1 MQQGQAGFWA
11 LEDRLKELS
20 DRGDPL
26 EALSRAVDFELFR
39 PVLAKAFNRKNPA
52 RGGRPGFDPVLKFRM
67 LVLQSLHGLSLEQT
81 EFLVRDQLSWMR
93 FCGLGPGD
101 AVPDANTL
109 WDFREAL
116 IKAKLLHGLFFR
128 LDEAIRTAGYLPMRS
143 RMILQKPSRRTGM
156 PTGLSSRKRRAGQ
169 KTASPCPGCKSPNMS
184 TRIISA
190 LNGSTASS
198 GGSSP
203 QTRRPMTVPG
213 YAKACWT
220 ATISARRS
228 GLTVHTDRR
237 RTSAS

>member
-1 MQQGQAGFWA
+1 VPQERGAGTMQQGQAGFWA

-128 LDEAIRTAGYLPMRS
+128 LDEAIRTAGYLPMGS
-143 RMILQKPSRRTGM
+143 RMIRQKPS
-156 PTGLSSRKRRAGQ
+156 RRAGQ

-203 QTRRPMTVPG
+203 
-213 YAKACWT
+213 
-220 ATISARRS
+220 
-228 GLTVHTDRR
+228 
-237 RTSAS
+237 